1 MSCNNITTLLL
12 SDTFNTWF
20 ERTNET
26 IGALNAFEIRGLS
39 ANDGTDFKGLKLID
53 QGSCLYN
60 LNLSTGPF
68 VGFYTTS
75 GENGIYGTGDAS
87 SPYNLTLIADGP
99 TMDAAAVTADDQ
111 VLVSDTDDGGRFK
124 LAPASAVTTQL
135 IGGNNIS
142 VVFQSPNTWTISYVE
157 LTFNPGFSISNIEN
171 TVYEIGPNGS
181 ILNNQQITFSVSS
194 NGQNVEPAV
203 STITVNNGTQRV
215 SNFNTLTLNGV
226 GSTSDPTVILPFG
239 MHGGSTWFSE
249 GQVITF
255 TASITS
261 DTENTEGVPFGET
274 NVPRTDTIKFGWRFG
289 GCDSTTNHTTASGF
303 FSAET
308 SNLNTMKKNG
318 TNTAPWNAG
327 DPSNDIYQYPTTRRY
342 FDVNV
347 SSNGSYIYFVHSY
360 NSNDTDF
367 GWTPTFYTADGFVL
381 NNWATKLTGTFT
393 TDSGRYYAVWK
404 TNSTFDSG
412 VRTFGV
418 D

>member
-111 VLVSDTDDGGRFK
+111 VLVSDTSDGGRFK
-124 LAPASAVTTQL
+124 LAPAGAVTAKL

-157 LTFNPGFSISNIEN
+157 LTFNPGFSITNIEN
-171 TVYEIGPNGS
+171 TVYEIGPNAS
-181 ILNNQQITFSVSS
+181 ILNNETITFLVDN
-194 NGQNVEPAV
+194 NGQNVNPAV

-215 SNFNTLTLNGV
+215 SNFDTLTLNGV
-226 GSTSDPTVILPFG
+226 GNISDNSVTLPVG
-239 MHGGSTWFSE
+239 MYGSTWFSE
-249 GQVITF
+249 GEVITF

-261 DTENTEGVPFGET
+261 DTENNEGVPFGET

-289 GCDSTTNHTTASGF
+289 GCDSTTNHETASEF
-303 FSAET
+303 FNVEGSI
-308 SNLNTMKKNG
+308 LNKMKIKDT
-318 TNTAPWNAG
+318 TNAPWDANS
-327 DPSNDIYQYPTTRRY
+327 PSNRIYQYPTTRRY
-342 FDVNV
+342 FEIDVDQDE
-347 SSNGSYIYFVHSY
+347 SYIYFIHSC
-360 NSNDTDF
+360 NSDGTDF
-367 GWTPTFYTADGFVL
+367 GWSPTFWTADDFFL
-381 NNWATKLTGTFT
+381 PNWASKLSGTFQANNNKH
-393 TDSGRYYAVWK
+393 YAVWK
-404 TNSTFDSG
+404 TTNTFVPG